1 VSPGTYDQKHVVS
14 RGGVADCV
22 AYGPGVLET
31 AHSPNEYVD
40 IADVVDATK
49 VMALATLRLV
59 GTTT

>member
-1 VSPGTYDQKHVVS
+1 VS